1 MLSNSS
7 LFDILYEEVFS
18 AIQSE
23 LKLDRSELVLEIPPE
38 MQMGDFAFPTF
49 RLAKALRKAPNIIA
63 ADLLKKLE
71 SNAQMASR
79 YQIVAIGPYVNF
91 TVKKE
96 ILANE
101 VLNALLLSGSELG
114 EKKSSTTRNVVLE
127 FSSPNIAKA
136 FNIYHLRSTMIGNCL
151 YRILKSR
158 GFTPIAINHL
168 GDWGT
173 QFGTLTLAYQ
183 KWGDDKQLEA
193 RGLEYLVEL
202 YVRVNKEMETDAALK
217 DETRANFS
225 KLEKGDPELQT
236 LWKKFVDLSLKE
248 FSRIYARLGVH
259 FDHYWGESH
268 YISMVPELEEEITRK
283 KVLVESEGAQVVML
297 DQFNMPP
304 CIIRKQDGSSIYAT
318 RDLAAAIYRQSKF
331 SFEKMI
337 YVVGGEQKLHFQQ
350 VFKVLEILGFDWAAK
365 CEHVGFGLYRFVND
379 QGEAEKMSTRKGK
392 FVTLEYVLDEAVEK
406 VLEVMKSKNSELPE
420 KERAQIAEIIG
431 TGAIVYNDLAT
442 DRNHDVNF
450 NIQKVCD
457 FEGETGPYIMYAH
470 TRCLGILRNA
480 PKSFIDGIDTTKLLD
495 LSVKQPGFDKIFTA
509 ATKRLQEKEE
519 LELIR
524 TLAKLPRYLD
534 LVLET
539 MKPSYL
545 ANFLID
551 ITKQFNAFYRA
562 QKVLVEDA
570 ELAQARL
577 ALVLATQRT
586 LLKGLSLLGMRAPE
600 RM

>member
-1 MLSNSS
+1 MSSNNQLFDS
-7 LFDILYEEVFS
+7 LFEEVFT

-38 MQMGDFAFPTF
+38 MKLGDFEFPTF
-49 RLAKALRKAPNIIA
+49 KLAKALRKAPPLIA
-63 ADLLKKLE
+63 KDLSEKL
-71 SNAQMASR
+71 NANTALASR
-79 YQIVAIGPYVNF
+79 YEIVNTGPYVNF
-91 TVKKE
+91 TVKKS
-96 ILANE
+96 LLTKE
-101 VLNALLLSGSELG
+101 VLSCLLLSGNELG
-114 EKKSSTTRNVVLE
+114 EIKSPSPRNVVLE
-127 FSSPNIAKA
+127 YSSPNIAKA

-158 GFTPIAINHL
+158 GFTPVGINHL

-183 KWGDDKQLEA
+183 KWGNEQELEK

-202 YVRVNKEMETDAALK
+202 YVRINKEMETDPGLK
-217 DETRANFS
+217 DATRENFS
-225 KLEKGDPELQT
+225 KLEKNDPELQK
-236 LWKKFVDLSLKE
+236 LWKKFVDLSLRE
-248 FSRIYARLGVH
+248 FSRIYTRLGVH

-268 YISMVPELEEEITRK
+268 YISMLPELEAKITSEK
-283 KVLVESEGAQVVML
+283 ILVESEGAQVVML
-297 DQFNMPP
+297 EQFNMPP

-331 SFEKMI
+331 NFEKMI

-350 VFKVLEILGFDWAAK
+350 VFKVLELLGFPWATK

-406 VLEVMKSKNSELPE
+406 VLDVMKSKNTEIPE
-420 KERAQIAEIIG
+420 SERAAIAEIIG
-431 TGAIVYNDLAT
+431 TGAIIYNDLAT

-450 NIQKVCD
+450 NIDKVCD

-480 PKSFIDGIDTTKLLD
+480 PKNLIDGIDPKKLLD
-495 LSVKQPGFDKIFTA
+495 LSVKQPGFDKLFA
-509 ATKRLQEKEE
+509 AASKRLQETEE

-539 MKPSYL
+539 NKPSYL

-562 QKVLVEDA
+562 QKVLVEDT

-577 ALVLATQRT
+577 ALILATQRT
-586 LLKGLSLLGMRAPE
+586 LLKGLTLLGMRAPE